1 MRNSR
6 VTINDLARTL
16 NLSTCTVS
24 KVLNRAF
31 ERSTYSQETI
41 RRVDA
46 KAREMG
52 YVPNPQA
59 RSLRTRKTML
69 AGFLLPSAQPSIFG
83 ALTDQIELQ
92 LRPHGYQVLI
102 AHSRNDAAVERELLS
117 SLVARGI
124 DGLIWIPGR
133 DNIKLPEA
141 GLRPDFPVVILDRPG
156 CGGGLP
162 FVATDNRAAS
172 EDLARRMHDLGHRRV
187 MVLNAPEGDRS
198 MSERFQGLADVFGA
212 GIQAVDL
219 PNDSGRA
226 KDAVV
231 GALRHGAC
239 LPDALVALSEL
250 LAIGALAG
258 LRDLELKVPEQISF
272 AAFDDFPLA
281 GHWSPR
287 LTLIRQDVA
296 QLATSVVQM
305 LLQRMAEPATR
316 LSDIRVPAALE
327 WRESVATPRQ

>member
-1 MRNSR
+1 MRHSR
-6 VTINDLARTL
+6 VTITDLARSL

-41 RRVDA
+41 QRVNA

-69 AGFLLPSAQPSIFG
+69 VGFLLPSAQPSVFG
-83 ALTDQIELQ
+83 ELTDRIELQ

-102 AHSRNDAAVERELLS
+102 AHSRNDADAEQELLL

-133 DNIKLPEA
+133 DDIDLSKA
-141 GLRPDFPVVILDRPG
+141 GLDPNFPVVILDRPG
-156 CGGGLP
+156 CGGGFP

-172 EDLARRMHDLGHRRV
+172 KNLAQRMYDLGHRQV
-187 MVLNAPEGDRS
+187 MVLNAPEGDHS
-198 MSERFQGLADVFGA
+198 MSERFQGLTDVFGA
-212 GIQAVDL
+212 GVEAVNL
-219 PNDSGRA
+219 ANDSGQA
-226 KDAVV
+226 KDALIA
-231 GALRHGAC
+231 ALRHHSR
-239 LPDALVALSEL
+239 LPDALVALSES

-258 LRDLELKVPEQISF
+258 LRDLDLHVPEQISF
-272 AAFDDFPLA
+272 ASFDDFPLA

-287 LTLIRQDVA
+287 LTLIRQDVT
-296 QLATSVVQM
+296 QLATCVVDM
-305 LLQRMAEPATR
+305 ILKRISSPTTR
-316 LSDIRVPAALE
+316 LKDMRVPAALE
-327 WRESVATPRQ
+327 WRESVVAPLK